1 MEGPPGAGE
10 DGQCHG
16 PLELAHVSEAQNRV
30 SSYSVLGFRV
40 YQNCQDVLQNGEFHG
55 PLEPA
60 HVSESQN
67 RVSSYRIFAKQATRS
82 ICPLSFIFSNLQ
94 KQFKFWRWSPIFQ
107 NCKYNSSSDG
117 DLLFS
122 KIGQTWLRIM
132 GDMQDKWPK
141 QGHFGQ
147 NKAIP
152 CSFAVWVKK
161 LGILCKPVKKEGDAI
176 KQQNGAIQCSSSED
190 NRGGMVCKKN
200 RRKLNATK
208 KGQLHELVELQAP
221 CNNLHTKLVALLCIF
236 YLCVDKHR

>member
-16 PLELAHVSEAQNRV
+16 PLEPAHVSELQNRV
-30 SSYSVLGFRV
+30 SSYWVLGFRV

-55 PLEPA
+55 PLEIA

-122 KIGQTWLRIM
+122 KFTNTIQVLTAISYFAKL
-132 GDMQDKWPK
+132 DKHGWGLWAICK
-141 QGHFGQ
+141 ISGQ
-147 NKAIP
+147 NKDILGKTRRFP
-152 CSFAVWVKK
+152 AVLQFGWRNW
-161 LGILCKPVKKEGDAI
+161 EFYAN
-176 KQQNGAIQCSSSED
+176 QW
-190 NRGGMVCKKN
+190 
-200 RRKLNATK
+200 RKREML
-208 KGQLHELVELQAP
+208 
-221 CNNLHTKLVALLCIF
+221 
-236 YLCVDKHR
+236 

>member
-16 PLELAHVSEAQNRV
+16 PLEL
-30 SSYSVLGFRV
+30 
-40 YQNCQDVLQNGEFHG
+40 
-55 PLEPA
+55 A

-82 ICPLSFIFSNLQ
+82 ICPLSFIFPNLQ
-94 KQFKFWRWSPIFQ
+94 IQFKFWRWSPIFQ

-161 LGILCKPVKKEGDAI
+161 QGILCQTSEERGRCYKAAKRSDSMQFQWGQQGGNGMQEKPEEIECNEERPIAR
-176 KQQNGAIQCSSSED
+176 A
-190 NRGGMVCKKN
+190 GGTASPV
-200 RRKLNATK
+200 
-208 KGQLHELVELQAP
+208 
-221 CNNLHTKLVALLCIF
+221 
-236 YLCVDKHR
+236 